1 MWGGHYIRSNKKCI
15 VCWSVHGNTFHE
27 TNAWAS
33 NLSKPA
39 EQHFELWTLCLSQ
52 AASLDH
58 AYQQSHGNKE
68 LVATVFIKSVAK
80 CLVTGWAAWD
90 SGSFFQCSYIHYLC
104 VICWSRIWCQLLL
117 QTCKAHHLTIWP
129 ARETLSWIA
138 GWWCCRQTWVQHP
151 SPNLLFHSCPVSLTS
166 TRDWSVQSGPNFSG
180 GTRWCSSCCW
190 IATAFAIGQ
199 QHTQY
204 SMLVYNA
211 TFCNHQP
218 TLRVCVMRIVASGPP
233 PLKTAGSSLSR
244 YMWNTINQS
253 WLPPW
258 KSLAYTLPTIY

>member
-1 MWGGHYIRSNKKCI
+1 MRTWTNKSGMEWTKCGVGI
-15 VCWSVHGNTFHE
+15 TSGATKNALFVCLCMATLLHFSRNKC
-27 TNAWAS
+27 
-33 NLSKPA
+33 LSI
-39 EQHFELWTLCLSQ
+39 CLSQ
-52 AASLDH
+52 PASLDH

-68 LVATVFIKSVAK
+68 LVATVFIKRVAK

-90 SGSFFQCSYIHYLC
+90 SGSYFNPATDYSC

-204 SMLVYNA
+204 SILVYNA

-253 WLPPW
+253 WPPPW